1 MLLHKPILNQIVYKH
16 NRTNIMVTILAWNT
30 NNNLEVIRW
39 RLRGRQNELEKIVIH
54 ASKTYAQFY
63 L

>member
-16 NRTNIMVTILAWNT
+16 HRTNIMVTILAWNT
-30 NNNLEVIRW
+30 NNNLEVICW